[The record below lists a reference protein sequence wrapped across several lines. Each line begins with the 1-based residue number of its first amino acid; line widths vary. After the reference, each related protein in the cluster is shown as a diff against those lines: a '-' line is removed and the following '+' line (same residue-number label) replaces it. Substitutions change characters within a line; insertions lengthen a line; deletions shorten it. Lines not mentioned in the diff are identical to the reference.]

1 MNLREMMAWGA
12 TLEDLMETAGVT
24 QEDLEE
30 E

>member
-1 MNLREMMAWGA
+1 MDLREMMAWGA
-12 TLEDLMETAGVT
+12 TLEDLMEAAGVT